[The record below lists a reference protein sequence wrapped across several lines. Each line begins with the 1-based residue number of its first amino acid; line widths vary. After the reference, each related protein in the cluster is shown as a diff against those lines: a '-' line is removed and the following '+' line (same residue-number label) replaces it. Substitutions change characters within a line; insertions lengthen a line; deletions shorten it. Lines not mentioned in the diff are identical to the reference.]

1 MCQERGTIKEQN
13 KLEWKTIT
21 VVKETEGCD
30 TVTFQH
36 TCYAVALQGHKLT
49 TYLDF
54 HGIVPRGQG
63 GNSKEIGLKKYLLVL
78 SLLAVSTSK
87 SPN

>member
-21 VVKETEGCD
+21 VVKETEGSN

-36 TCYAVALQGHKLT
+36 TCYAVALQGLT
-49 TYLDF
+49 TEVKCEADHL
-54 HGIVPRGQG
+54 P
-63 GNSKEIGLKKYLLVL
+63 
-78 SLLAVSTSK
+78 
-87 SPN
+87 